1 MSKTVT
7 YQTEIVPGTFT
18 NPTITVS
25 NQGAVLGISNGAG
38 VFPAL
43 IAVAFPNNANAAAAG
58 VPLYGFYVNALDPAI
73 VYQRRV

>member
-25 NQGAVLGISNGAG
+25 NQGAVTSISNGTG
-38 VFPAL
+38 VFPSL
-43 IAVAFPNNANAAAAG
+43 IAVSVPNNANAAAAG
-58 VPLYGFYVNALDPAI
+58 VPLYGFYINTLDPAI
-73 VYQRRV
+73 VYQRTV